1 MAVFFTVCIYV
12 YTHTHIHICL
22 CAFMCMCVCIYMC
35 VCVYIY
41 THIMNM
47 GFPGG
52 SDGKESTCSIGT
64 TSSPWVRKIPW
75 RREWQPT
82 PLLLLGEADEQKS
95 LVGYRP
101 WGRIELDRTERLSM
115 HISMMNMIAHEL
127 RVQSCCCCYGT
138 LRLFCKSWINRL
150 RGS

>member
-1 MAVFFTVCIYV
+1 MCLIIGSLLYCMYICID
-12 YTHTHIHICL
+12 THTHIYTYVCVHIC
-22 CAFMCMCVCIYMC
+22 ACVYAYIC

-52 SDGKESTCSIGT
+52 SDGKESTCSGGT
-64 TSSPWVRKIPW
+64 TSSHWVRKIPW

-82 PLLLLGEADEQKS
+82 PLFLLGEADEQKS

-101 WGRIELDRTERLSM
+101 WGCIELDRTERLSM
-115 HISMMNMIAHEL
+115 HIRWWTWLLMNLEFKAVAVVM
-127 RVQSCCCCYGT
+127 G
-138 LRLFCKSWINRL
+138 LFVYFVNL
-150 RGS
+150 G